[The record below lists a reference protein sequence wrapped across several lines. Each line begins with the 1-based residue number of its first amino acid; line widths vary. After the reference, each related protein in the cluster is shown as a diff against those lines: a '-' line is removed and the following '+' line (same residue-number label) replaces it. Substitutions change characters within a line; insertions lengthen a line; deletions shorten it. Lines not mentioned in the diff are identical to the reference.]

1 MLIPK
6 KGKIRFGY
14 CDSKEIVWR
23 RKINFCGNSMRQ
35 TEGNG
40 TQNERG
46 KSESIK
52 KNDNS
57 RLFDV
62 LFLLFYKNVSR
73 CNTLSSV
80 VR

>member
-52 KNDNS
+52 KNDI
-57 RLFDV
+57 
-62 LFLLFYKNVSR
+62 
-73 CNTLSSV
+73 TLDYLMFFFCYFIKMSQGV
-80 VR
+80 THFQV